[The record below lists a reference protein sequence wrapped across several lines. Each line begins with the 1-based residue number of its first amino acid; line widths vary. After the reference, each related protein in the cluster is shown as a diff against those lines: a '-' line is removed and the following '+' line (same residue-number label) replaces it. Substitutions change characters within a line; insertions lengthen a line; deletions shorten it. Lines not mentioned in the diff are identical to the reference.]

1 MSKRARSQMARE
13 ISQIPDIAARQCGYR
28 APLYIKE
35 GERLRKFAP
44 RFFVTC
50 ARGSSDHAA
59 AYFKFLAESRL
70 GIPVASVP
78 PSIGSL
84 YRQELRLENAACLT
98 ISQSGESPDLAQLQR
113 NARIG
118 GARTIA
124 VLNATCSPL
133 SEDADCVLPLLAGS
147 EVAVPATKSFVA
159 SLVAV
164 AFLVASLAND
174 KFLLE
179 ALRRL
184 PDALRDALA
193 YEWPVALEAIPD
205 VPSLFTVSRGP
216 GLAIAQEAALKFKE
230 TCRLHAEAFSAAEL
244 QHGPVVLARSRFAA
258 FVFAQLDESR
268 PSILH
273 AADVMEQRGAE
284 VFLVESGQRTAG
296 GLRTAEAPHP
306 LLVPICQITTFY
318 AFVERLATRIGVDPD
333 APSRL
338 KKVTRT
344 R

>member
-1 MSKRARSQMARE
+1 MSKGTRSQMARE
-13 ISQIPDIAARQCGYR
+13 ISQIPDIAARQCVYR

-50 ARGSSDHAA
+50 ARGSSDHAS

-124 VLNATCSPL
+124 MLNATCSPL

-159 SLVAV
+159 SLVAI

-193 YEWPVALEAIPD
+193 YEWPAALEAVPD

-230 TCRLHAEAFSAAEL
+230 NLPAAC
-244 QHGPVVLARSRFAA
+244 G
-258 FVFAQLDESR
+258 
-268 PSILH
+268 SI
-273 AADVMEQRGAE
+273 QRGRIAAWPGRPGAQPFRGVCVRPVGREPSQHPARRRCHGAE
-284 VFLVESGQRTAG
+284 RGGSVSG
-296 GLRTAEAPHP
+296 
-306 LLVPICQITTFY
+306 
-318 AFVERLATRIGVDPD
+318 
-333 APSRL
+333 
-338 KKVTRT
+338 
-344 R
+344 